1 MKTKF
6 LSIVLIL
13 NILSAKAQE
22 NTTSKSLKWPRSY
35 LKDNVTFT
43 LGYGMLQLEAFVL
56 SEYNNYAGLQGD
68 AKGSA
73 SGVVSVGVDF
83 HRRDNY
89 TIGLHYSNFSAKSG
103 TWLDQRGDLHYFNL
117 NMHQMTVKMNY
128 GWFNHKDINGMLY
141 SGFSVS
147 YRLIN
152 KETVYPNLIY
162 VYDPEP
168 YPYIFSNVSY
178 NLTPLGYKG
187 RFGKDANAGFHIE
200 LGLGNMGLLNCGL
213 NYTLK

>member
-1 MKTKF
+1 MKKNIFFIALIF
-6 LSIVLIL
+6 LVVNGKGQANS
-13 NILSAKAQE
+13 NAKV
-22 NTTSKSLKWPRSY
+22 LKWPRSFV
-35 LKDNVTFT
+35 KDNVTFT
-43 LGYGMLQLEAFVL
+43 LGYGMIQPEAFFL
-56 SEYNNYAGLQGD
+56 SEYNNFDGLQGD

-73 SGVVSVGVDF
+73 SGVVSMGVDY

-117 NMHQMTVKMNY
+117 NMHQLTVKMNY
-128 GWFNHKDINGMLY
+128 GWFNHKDLNGMLY

-147 YRLIN
+147 YRIIN
-152 KETVYPNLIY
+152 KETVYPNLVY

-178 NLTPLGYKG
+178 QITPLGYKG
-187 RFGKDANAGFHIE
+187 RFGRDANVGFHVE